1 MTEQWKLDGAYFE
14 ACNCAAACPCV
25 FLSDPTEGE
34 CTALVA
40 WHIDE
45 GNFGDVNLDGLN
57 VALAVYSPGNMAKVE
72 WKAALYL
79 DERAEQDQQDALTQ
93 IFGGQAGG
101 HPARLGE
108 HIGEVLGVE
117 NVAIE
122 YDAGEKRRSI
132 RIGNVGE
139 AEIEAVA
146 GQNEAEITVSNH
158 PLAVAPGYP
167 AVVAKSSKLTY
178 QDHGYEWEI
187 SERNGFFS
195 PFTYQGA

>member
-1 MTEQWKLDGAYFE
+1 MAEQWKLDGTYFE
-14 ACNCAAACPCV
+14 ACNCEAACPCV

-57 VALAVYSPGNMAKVE
+57 VALAVHSPGNMAKVD

-79 DERAEQDQQDALTQ
+79 DERAEQDQQDALTR

-117 NVAIE
+117 SAAIE
-122 YDAGEKRRSI
+122 YDAAEKQRGI
-132 RIGNVGE
+132 RVGNVGE
-139 AEIEAVA
+139 ARIEAVA
-146 GQNEAEITVSNH
+146 GQQGSEVTVSNH

-167 AVVAKSSKLTY
+167 IVVARSSMLTY

-187 SERNGFFS
+187 SEKNGFFS
-195 PFTYQGA
+195 PFTYEGD